1 MTLIIGSASRISAAT
16 NLRKKHWILFQFHQN
31 KCNPYETNFGWI
43 WNCSERNVRT
53 FLHNFTQQRTP
64 NKNNPF
70 INQNFQTHGGTIS
83 LNQSLWLKLSMEK
96 FCPPPLV
103 NLWSIFFTW
112 VVEEVLNGGEL
123 KNVSDPVSGGLS
135 YRPKF
140 ALLCFLLCMDGK
152 QKSGCKGR
160 EGADLLKINSLQET
174 DTAFGHHTK
183 GG

>member
-1 MTLIIGSASRISAAT
+1 
-16 NLRKKHWILFQFHQN
+16 
-31 KCNPYETNFGWI
+31 
-43 WNCSERNVRT
+43 
-53 FLHNFTQQRTP
+53 
-64 NKNNPF
+64 
-70 INQNFQTHGGTIS
+70 
-83 LNQSLWLKLSMEK
+83 MEK
-96 FCPPPLV
+96 LCPPPLV

-160 EGADLLKINSLQET
+160 EGANLLKINSLQET